1 MHYDSSEEK
10 SDQIKGKYR
19 QGARRKEKNDFEIF
33 GMHPILEAI
42 DAGKTIDRILIQRG
56 LQGDLFK
63 TLWDKIKERNIN
75 YQLVPIQKLNRLTKK
90 NHQGVFAFISPVE
103 YETTA
108 DVLMRVFES
117 GETPL
122 FVVLD
127 RVTDVR
133 NFGAIARTAECAG
146 AQALIIADKG
156 SARINSDALK
166 TSAGA
171 LHRISVCKETS
182 LKNLIH
188 FLQNSGLQVIACT
201 EKTDKL
207 IYEENYDLP
216 TALIL
221 GSEEDGI
228 SDAFLEQANSSV
240 KIPMEGKTA
249 SLNVSVAAGLILYE
263 AVRQRL
269 K

>member
-1 MHYDSSEEK
+1 
-10 SDQIKGKYR
+10 
-19 QGARRKEKNDFEIF
+19 
-33 GMHPILEAI
+33 
-42 DAGKTIDRILIQRG
+42 
-56 LQGDLFK
+56 
-63 TLWDKIKERNIN
+63 
-75 YQLVPIQKLNRLTKK
+75 
-90 NHQGVFAFISPVE
+90 
-103 YETTA
+103 
-108 DVLMRVFES
+108 
-117 GETPL
+117 
-122 FVVLD
+122 
-127 RVTDVR
+127 
-133 NFGAIARTAECAG
+133 
-146 AQALIIADKG
+146 
-156 SARINSDALK
+156 LK